1 MFNIISAAFQAVS
14 AVSSFAEGRKASKRA
29 KAAGELNRV
38 TSLVNARLEGARVRL
53 TAEAGKY
60 QSLISSE
67 DLKVNELIVRANQR
81 KARLEGDFQANRA
94 MLERDR
100 ISRQAAEQQADLQR
114 RNLGITRERK
124 LAQNKFQREVDEI
137 EFSLAQEAA
146 RTKATL
152 AQMGVSVNSGLA
164 ASIDSSFQRQA
175 EKAVLAY
182 NERLLTTE
190 RAANRASIENAKRI
204 QRIETLAEEETAY
217 TKFRAD
223 ILRQE
228 TDIQTTML
236 GLEADNLARKADY
249 MVYNARAI
257 EKTGEIEARILELG
271 GELRAQSA
279 MQTASAQA
287 SAASA
292 QGFSG
297 FVSGMGGAAT
307 SIGRGIAQA
316 KDRGAT
322 KFLGF
327 NIG

>member
-1 MFNIISAAFQAVS
+1 
-14 AVSSFAEGRKASKRA
+14 
-29 KAAGELNRV
+29 
-38 TSLVNARLEGARVRL
+38 
-53 TAEAGKY
+53 
-60 QSLISSE
+60 
-67 DLKVNELIVRANQR
+67 
-81 KARLEGDFQANRA
+81 

-190 RAANRASIENAKRI
+190 RAANRASIENAAKRI

-271 GELRAQSA
+271 GSLERKAQCKLQAPRLLRLALKGFQVLFLA
-279 MQTASAQA
+279 W
-287 SAASA
+287 AALLHLL
-292 QGFSG
+292 
-297 FVSGMGGAAT
+297 
-307 SIGRGIAQA
+307 
-316 KDRGAT
+316 DEE
-322 KFLGF
+322 
-327 NIG
+327 

>member
-1 MFNIISAAFQAVS
+1 MFNIIAAAFSAAS
-14 AVSSFAEGRKASKRA
+14 AASSFVEGRKASKRA
-29 KAAGELNRV
+29 EAAGDLNRV
-38 TSLVNARLEGARVRL
+38 TSLVNARLEGERVRI
-53 TAEAGKY
+53 TAQAGKY

-81 KARLEGDFQANRA
+81 KARLEGDLEANRA

-100 ISRQAAEQQADLQR
+100 IARQAAEQQADLQR
-114 RNLGITRERK
+114 KNLGITRERK

-182 NERLLTTE
+182 NERLLNTE
-190 RAANRASIENAKRI
+190 RAASRASIENAKRI

-217 TKFRAD
+217 TKFRSD

-236 GLEADNLARKADY
+236 GLEADNLARQADY
-249 MVYNARAI
+249 MVWNARAI
-257 EKTGEIEARILELG
+257 EKTGDIEARILEFG

-279 MQTASAQA
+279 MQIASAQA
-287 SAASA
+287 AAARS
-292 QGFSG
+292 QGFAG

-307 SIGRGIAQA
+307 SIGRGVTQA
-316 KDRGAT
+316 KLSGKDT
-322 KFLGF
+322 FLGF
-327 NIG
+327 KI